1 MRVILRP
8 AAAADIEEAFLWYED
23 RESGLGHEFLE
34 AVQSVLTNVGAQP
47 RAYPVIHRNTR
58 RALLR
63 RFPYGL
69 FNRTYDERQSSL
81 SRACTPGAT
90 RRIGDPERNTSAV
103 ES

>member
-69 FNRTYDERQSSL
+69 FYRTYDEETVVVVACMHARRNPKEWR
-81 SRACTPGAT
+81 SRT
-90 RRIGDPERNTSAV
+90 
-103 ES
+103 

>member
-69 FNRTYDERQSSL
+69 FYRTYDEETVVVVSCMHARRNPKDWR
-81 SRACTPGAT
+81 SRT
-90 RRIGDPERNTSAV
+90 
-103 ES
+103 